1 MDVCAGGTIGA
12 GATSITF
19 TNNHTKK
26 CTITSCD
33 MPGWPTTD
41 PVIPKREGGVAGTQ
55 VVSLGVAA
63 VAGNTY
69 TYTPDCCD
77 QGTPP
82 QIKVQ

>member
-1 MDVCAGGTIGA
+1 MDVCAGGTINA

-19 TNNHTKK
+19 TNHHTVK
-26 CTITSCD
+26 CTITSCN

-41 PVIPKREGGVAGTQ
+41 PVIPKQENGVAGTQ
-55 VVSLGVAA
+55 VVIITVPA

-69 TYTPDCCD
+69 NYTPNCCD